1 MLGILER
8 IGKIRYNDYEKL
20 SSSLD
25 IVLVWWKTSCTEKK
39 KITVLYL
46 SSQDLLCVI
55 ADTIQYMSLFRKGP
69 MQ

>member
-20 SSSLD
+20 SSSLE

-39 KITVLYL
+39 NHCIISKFPGLALRANCGYH
-46 SSQDLLCVI
+46 
-55 ADTIQYMSLFRKGP
+55 TIHEFI
-69 MQ
+69 

>member
-20 SSSLD
+20 SSSLE

-39 KITVLYL
+39 KSLYY
-46 SSQDLLCVI
+46 I
-55 ADTIQYMSLFRKGP
+55 
-69 MQ
+69 